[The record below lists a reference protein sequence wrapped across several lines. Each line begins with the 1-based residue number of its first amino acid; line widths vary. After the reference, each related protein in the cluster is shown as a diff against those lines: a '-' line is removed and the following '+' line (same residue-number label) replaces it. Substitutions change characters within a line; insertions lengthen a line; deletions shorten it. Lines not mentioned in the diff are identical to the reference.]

1 MNTKHKLFCKIA
13 DAMDAAA
20 RAKISDL
27 LRRNPSYICLA
38 GKKMPLNHVRKFV
51 PSVIMKFE
59 ARYVLDG
66 RGSSTAEADLNSL
79 PSIRL
84 SALEILLNDNVFELN
99 RKPKKK
105 VECERHDGGAA
116 VTHSKIAF
124 VIHYLALSLNQSRA
138 VELLSAAP
146 R

>member
-27 LRRNPSYICLA
+27 LHRNPSYICLA
-38 GKKMPLNHVRKFV
+38 GKKMPLNHARKFV

-66 RGSSTAEADLNSL
+66 RGSSTAEADLYYSSA
-79 PSIRL
+79 SIPQ
-84 SALEILLNDNVFELN
+84 ACKFWLEYDHAW
-99 RKPKKK
+99 
-105 VECERHDGGAA
+105 RH
-116 VTHSKIAF
+116 S
-124 VIHYLALSLNQSRA
+124 
-138 VELLSAAP
+138 
-146 R
+146 